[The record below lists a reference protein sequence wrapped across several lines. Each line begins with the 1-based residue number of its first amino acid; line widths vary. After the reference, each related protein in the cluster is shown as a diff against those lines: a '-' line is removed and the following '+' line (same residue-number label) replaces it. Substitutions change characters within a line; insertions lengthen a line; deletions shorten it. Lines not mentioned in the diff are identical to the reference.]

1 MALTT
6 REQLDELIA
15 ARTKIL
21 TTGQAYTADGLAMT
35 RANLRDITD
44 EIARL
49 EAMLAAETRAA
60 NGGMFGYGVPG

>member
-1 MALTT
+1 LALTT

-35 RANLRDITD
+35 RANLREITE

-49 EAMLAAETRAA
+49 EAMLQAEARAA
-60 NGGMFGYGVPG
+60 SGGFLGYGLPG

>member
-21 TTGQAYTADGLAMT
+21 TTGQAYTADGLVMT

-60 NGGMFGYGVPG
+60 NGGMLGYGVPG

>member
-1 MALTT
+1 MATT
-6 REQLDELIA
+6 SEQLAELTA

-35 RANLRDITD
+35 RADLRAINE

-49 EAMLAAETRAA
+49 EATLAAENRAA
-60 NGGMFGYGVPG
+60 SGGVFGYGVPGW

>member
-6 REQLDELIA
+6 QEQLDELIA

-21 TTGQAYTADGLAMT
+21 TTGQAYTSDGLAMT
-35 RANLRDITD
+35 RANLRDLNE

-49 EAMLAAETRAA
+49 EGMRLAEQRTTS
-60 NGGMFGYGVPG
+60 GGWLGYGIPG